1 MVKIC
6 LLVIQIYWGQS
17 IQMTSLKQMKL
28 FHSKIKVQKTITL
41 FQTMSTRTPLL
52 GVQAVRGWIHRMQIL
67 MFLKRGTILMS
78 GAWQLSKQVK
88 HGRYIRFSF
97 IQTSCRELVPFR
109 NNATNI
115 FQFLVVWILKNATSP
130 AKHCIIL
137 TALTAYCCGLCS
149 AFFDEN

>member
-6 LLVIQIYWGQS
+6 LLLIQIYWGQS

-78 GAWQLSKQVK
+78 DAWQLSKQVK

-109 NNATNI
+109 NNATYISIFGRLNI
-115 FQFLVVWILKNATSP
+115 KKCN
-130 AKHCIIL
+130 
-137 TALTAYCCGLCS
+137 
-149 AFFDEN
+149 